1 MGPNLGTE
9 VGGKRHL
16 RADRGWAG
24 TCFRTARQPVKEDAE
39 QIGPKYAAQGTP
51 RRALCVCAACAES
64 GLGLQAWGTG
74 PGSRGSNTP
83 HPKVKWGTWT
93 AARPQRNKRTQ
104 AQPVFPQSQHLP
116 AASRAKPLQMGSPK
130 DRMHSGRGPR
140 AWQVLGTNQAPWHR
154 LPSVSPAGCV
164 MSRKSLQLRVPQF
177 SLL

>member
-1 MGPNLGTE
+1 MGGSVICGRTE
-9 VGGKRHL
+9 GGQGRASGLHVSLLKRMLSKSDQNTQRRGRPEEPSVCVL
-16 RADRGWAG
+16 RAQSQASACRPGGRG
-24 TCFRTARQPVKEDAE
+24 
-39 QIGPKYAAQGTP
+39 
-51 RRALCVCAACAES
+51 
-64 GLGLQAWGTG
+64 QA
-74 PGSRGSNTP
+74 PEVPIPP

-93 AARPQRNKRTQ
+93 AARPQGNKRTQ

-130 DRMHSGRGPR
+130 DRMHSGRGPW